1 MTRALVRRDFHY
13 REFAA
18 LISAGVLF
26 FLLFA
31 TPQAAKAG
39 DIFTLAGGAQ
49 TRLKVQSMAELKFNN
64 VVRQQYDFSCGSA
77 ALATLLTY
85 HYGRPITETD
95 AFRSMWEVGDQERIK
110 QLGFSLFEMKTYLE
124 REGLKADGF
133 KLTLERIEEIG
144 VPGIALIDV
153 NGYRHFVVIKGVTN
167 KTVLFG
173 DPSRGMMTKSRE
185 EFEEIWD
192 GIILFVRSDVARG
205 KKNFNKYADWK
216 LMPAAP
222 GDRALDRETLQ
233 SVTLTQTR
241 SVFSGF
247 AISVPDGQ

>member
-1 MTRALVRRDFHY
+1 MTRTLNREDF
-13 REFAA
+13 RSFDIAA
-18 LISAGVLF
+18 ILSSGFLF

-31 TPQAAKAG
+31 APQAKAG

-49 TRLKVQSMAELKFNN
+49 TQLKVQSMAELKFNN

-95 AFRSMWEVGDQERIK
+95 AFRSMWEVGDKERIK

-124 REGLKADGF
+124 RTGLKADGF
-133 KLTLERIEEIG
+133 RLSLERVEEIG

-153 NGYRHFVVIKGVTN
+153 DGYRHFVVIKGVTK

-173 DPSRGMMTKSRE
+173 DPSRGMMTKDRD
-185 EFEEIWD
+185 EFEKIWD

-205 KKNFNKYADWK
+205 KDNFNKYADWK
-216 LMPAAP
+216 LTPSAP
-222 GDRALDRETLQ
+222 RDRALDRETLQ

-241 SVFSGF
+241 SLFSGF
-247 AISVPDGQ
+247 AISIPDSQ